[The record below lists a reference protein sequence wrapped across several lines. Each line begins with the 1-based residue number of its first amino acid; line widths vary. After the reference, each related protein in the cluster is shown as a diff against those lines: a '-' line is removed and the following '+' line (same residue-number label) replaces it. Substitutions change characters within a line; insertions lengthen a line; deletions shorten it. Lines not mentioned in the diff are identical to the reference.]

1 MRRYPETQPGDLD
14 QRITIEE
21 YTRTPD
27 GAGGGEYSWST
38 VGEVWAKVE
47 PVRGQ
52 ERVIAD
58 QERGVQT
65 YRITGR
71 NDGDFAG
78 IVTGNRI
85 IWGSLTLNVRTAPDV
100 GRALYRLIEAEK
112 GVET

>member
-1 MRRYPETQPGDLD
+1 MRRHPEMQPGDLD
-14 QRITIEE
+14 QRITIQEH
-21 YTRTPD
+21 TRTSD
-27 GAGGGEYSWST
+27 GAGGGEYSWSD
-38 VGEVWAKVE
+38 VGDVWAKVE

-58 QERGVQT
+58 QERGTQT

-71 NDGDFAG
+71 NNGDFAN
-78 IVTGNRI
+78 IATGDRI
-85 IWGSLTLNVRTAPDV
+85 IWGGLTLNVRTAPNG